1 MKSVPPVP
9 EPADRRTP
17 DLAPR
22 SGVGQEPAGG
32 RLMQVRQGT
41 DARRAWGDILD
52 RSDAY

>member
-9 EPADRRTP
+9 
-17 DLAPR
+17 
-22 SGVGQEPAGG
+22 EPAGG